1 VQILRGDYWT
11 YLHSKVQ
18 ALLAHL
24 CDCSMSTGP
33 LPIGTSAYLLD
44 LPRYQGRL
52 KRNALSSAPR
62 RTLLGSLGVP
72 PSAMEGAAEGLG
84 SPALFRDGS
93 ACDLERQRDRSVFG
107 NAALPAYPDFG
118 EAWVHLSCA

>member
-93 ACDLERQRDRSVFG
+93 TCAVTHSANWSASGAQVFR
-107 NAALPAYPDFG
+107 
-118 EAWVHLSCA
+118 VMM